1 MIWWE
6 TRGVYQGC
14 YGYGGWADG
23 SGLGP
28 YAFICRIEE
37 DCDVVD

>member
-14 YGYGGWADG
+14 YGYG